1 MKKVLLAVVILVA
14 LVVASCGAKT
24 ETKTPSTDSTNVD
37 SVKVI
42 VDTVK
47 VVK

>member
-1 MKKVLLAVVILVA
+1 MKKVLLTVIILVT
-14 LVVASCGAKT
+14 LFIASCGAKT
-24 ETKTPSTDSTNVD
+24 ETVTSKDSLNVD
-37 SVKVI
+37 SVKVT

>member
-1 MKKVLLAVVILVA
+1 MKKVLLTVIILVT
-14 LVVASCGAKT
+14 LVIASCGAKT
-24 ETKTPSTDSTNVD
+24 ETVSSTDSLSVD